1 MVVYRIKTKGPVT
14 IVARNDPNPYNM
26 GIYRIFRELGHFVQ
40 RMLQA
45 PVKYN
50 CRNVVL

>member
-1 MVVYRIKTKGPVT
+1 MVVYITKGPVT
-14 IVARNDPNPYNM
+14 IVARNDPNPFNM
-26 GIYRIFRELGHFVQ
+26 DIYRIFRELGHFVQ

-50 CRNVVL
+50 SRNVVL